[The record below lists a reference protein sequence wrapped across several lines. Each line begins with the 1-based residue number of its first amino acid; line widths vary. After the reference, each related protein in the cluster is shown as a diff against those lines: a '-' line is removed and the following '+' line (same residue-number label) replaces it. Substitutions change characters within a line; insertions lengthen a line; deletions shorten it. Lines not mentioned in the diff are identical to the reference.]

1 MDECDGFDLFSKKE
15 IAGTK
20 RLFEGSGKIINNKN
34 KHAFR
39 AFKNCYTFIT
49 MNNLPYPF
57 DELKADA
64 TDTEKYNKR
73 NDEGAFNARM
83 KRVQL
88 TKPYKNVDKF
98 PLSLT

>member
-1 MDECDGFDLFSKKE
+1 
-15 IAGTK
+15 
-20 RLFEGSGKIINNKN
+20 
-34 KHAFR
+34 
-39 AFKNCYTFIT
+39 

-64 TDTEKYNKR
+64 TDREKYNKR
-73 NDEGAFNARM
+73 NDEGTLNARI

-98 PLSLT
+98 PLLLT